1 MNQSL
6 HGHYQNYTAVMQ
18 EVNVI
23 QTRCIG
29 NCWLQNDF
37 CGIYYL

>member
-1 MNQSL
+1 
-6 HGHYQNYTAVMQ
+6 MQ

-37 CGIYYL
+37 CGVYYL